1 MYAINKFFN
10 LWIISIA
17 IIVNRSQSSGKKRNF
32 LQKLQDFQR
41 IPLNFTQKLVNNFYL
56 KNDSHWKYQKCIN
69 EQYICVF
76 MPWIELNELLLARF
90 PKFPYFLYLPY
101 FVLFYWIRSIC
112 QTFSR
117 SLMLFPTLLSA
128 VAVLINSDKCKHS
141 QLSKIIEFSFIL
153 LKLLPAFLSLL
164 AFNCK

>member
-90 PKFPYFLYLPY
+90 PKFPFF
-101 FVLFYWIRSIC
+101 FV
-112 QTFSR
+112 
-117 SLMLFPTLLSA
+117 SA
-128 VAVLINSDKCKHS
+128 VFCA
-141 QLSKIIEFSFIL
+141 IL
-153 LKLLPAFLSLL
+153 LDQVHLPNIFAVIDAASYTVECCRC
-164 AFNCK
+164 FN